1 MVLSQEEIDGCR
13 EAFLAFD
20 KDRSGTIDV
29 WELRQVL
36 EAMGQKPTEEE
47 LFQMIS
53 EVDENMSGNIDF
65 AEFLKVIENQ
75 KERAENFDDESD
87 MVDAFVACGGDP
99 DKEGHVTRDTLIKII
114 KHDFGL
120 TIDIEDLINK
130 VDADGSGEVRCDTH
144 LVSSLSSSPTSCL
157 PCLCP
162 SLARTA
168 LPLAR
173 TVCPSRL
180 YPILYSPTISHPL
193 TLTCPYFLAPHRSS
207 SFHHHRSNS
216 MNSKHYCPKPSL
228 TQLTLTR
235 ESQSAHPNLAA
246 SLSELVGYI
255 RINKHTHHHHP
266 FPHNGDRMLK
276 NRKQHNKIKLKSY
289 SKQQTISCT
298 FTLYL
303 QRFIL
308 PTFLVKM
315 QYLMFGDSFIVVQ
328 YVREYFYFLSNV
340 SSSSCLHYL

>member
-114 KHDFGL
+114 K
-120 TIDIEDLINK
+120 
-130 VDADGSGEVRCDTH
+130 V
-144 LVSSLSSSPTSCL
+144 
-157 PCLCP
+157 
-162 SLARTA
+162 
-168 LPLAR
+168 
-173 TVCPSRL
+173 
-180 YPILYSPTISHPL
+180 
-193 TLTCPYFLAPHRSS
+193 
-207 SFHHHRSNS
+207 
-216 MNSKHYCPKPSL
+216 
-228 TQLTLTR
+228 
-235 ESQSAHPNLAA
+235 
-246 SLSELVGYI
+246 
-255 RINKHTHHHHP
+255 
-266 FPHNGDRMLK
+266 
-276 NRKQHNKIKLKSY
+276 
-289 SKQQTISCT
+289 
-298 FTLYL
+298 
-303 QRFIL
+303 
-308 PTFLVKM
+308 
-315 QYLMFGDSFIVVQ
+315 
-328 YVREYFYFLSNV
+328 
-340 SSSSCLHYL
+340 